1 MSDSGEELRRAKV
14 RTLRALR
21 ERVADRQS
29 SRSQAP
35 PQAINP
41 PSAPPREPLQRHE
54 TAEQQ
59 DAWPLNRRV
68 RIAGRAAFLRDA
80 SEENSGEALRRI
92 ASMKHASEAGARTAR
107 ESMAAA
113 VSNHGLPGNRGELG
127 TTGFMRPNDTAVRP
141 NTEAALLLELLNRVQ
156 GLHGR
161 DRAAARRFDQATAGS
176 RRNIGVQQCSGE
188 KAHKQRES
196 RAGEAAEMI
205 APILSWF

>member
-41 PSAPPREPLQRHE
+41 PIAPPREPLQRHE
-54 TAEQQ
+54 TADEQ
-59 DAWPLNRRV
+59 DAWPLNRMV

-92 ASMKHASEAGARTAR
+92 ASMKHASEAGAQT
-107 ESMAAA
+107 S
-113 VSNHGLPGNRGELG
+113 
-127 TTGFMRPNDTAVRP
+127 
-141 NTEAALLLELLNRVQ
+141 
-156 GLHGR
+156 
-161 DRAAARRFDQATAGS
+161 
-176 RRNIGVQQCSGE
+176 
-188 KAHKQRES
+188 
-196 RAGEAAEMI
+196 
-205 APILSWF
+205 

>member
-92 ASMKHASEAGARTAR
+92 ASMKHASEAGAQTAR
-107 ESMAAA
+107 ELMAAA

-156 GLHGR
+156 GLYGR

-196 RAGEAAEMI
+196 RAVEAAEMI

>member
-21 ERVADRQS
+21 ERVADRQP

-92 ASMKHASEAGARTAR
+92 ASMKHASEAGAQTAR

-141 NTEAALLLELLNRVQ
+141 NTEAVLLLELLNRVQ
-156 GLHGR
+156 GLTEEIVLL
-161 DRAAARRFDQATAGS
+161 RADLIKQPPVRGETSAFSSVRAKRRTSNAKAAQLKRQ
-176 RRNIGVQQCSGE
+176 
-188 KAHKQRES
+188 K
-196 RAGEAAEMI
+196 
-205 APILSWF
+205 